1 MMYQLEEKTYFYLL
15 ALLPVVWLLFAWFM
29 LWRKRA
35 QASFANK
42 VLLDKLSP
50 EKSIF
55 KPVLKM
61 IMLSLALLF
70 LIIGLVNPKMGT
82 KLATVNREGV
92 DIVFAVDVSKSMLAE
107 DVAPNRMEKSKQLM
121 SKVIDELG
129 GDRVGIIAYAASAV
143 PVLPITNDF
152 AAAKMFLKG
161 VNTDL
166 LSSQGTAIRQA
177 LEMAK
182 GYYDD
187 EEQAN
192 KILIIL
198 SDGEDHSEDV
208 IAAAEE
214 AAKEGIKVFTIG
226 IGTEKGDRIPIKQN
240 GRLYGYKQDKAG
252 NTVITKRNDKI
263 LKEIA
268 NVTNAKYIDGNK
280 TQYVV
285 DFLKEVLGKM
295 DKSSFETK
303 QYTDYKDQFQWFLG
317 FGLLFLLIDI
327 FLLEKKTNW
336 IEKLNLF
343 R

>member
-1 MMYQLEEKTYFYLL
+1 MYQLEEKIYFYLL
-15 ALLPVVWLLFAWFM
+15 ALIPVIWLLFTWFM

-35 QASFANK
+35 QDSFANK
-42 VLLDKLSP
+42 TLLDKLSP
-50 EKSIF
+50 EKSTF
-55 KPVLKM
+55 KPILKT

-82 KLATVNREGV
+82 KLASVKREGV

-166 LSSQGTAIRQA
+166 LSSQGTAISQA

-208 IAAAEE
+208 LTAAKA

-226 IGTEKGDRIPIKQN
+226 IGTEKGERIPIKQN
-240 GRLYGYKQDKAG
+240 GRIYGYKQDNQG
-252 NTVITKRNDKI
+252 NTVITKRNDKV

-268 NVTNAKYIDGNK
+268 KVTNAKYIDGNK

-303 QYTDYKDQFQWFLG
+303 QYADYKDQFQWFLG
-317 FGLLFLLIDI
+317 LGLLFLLIDI

>member
-1 MMYQLEEKTYFYLL
+1 MYQLEEKTYFYLL
-15 ALLPVVWLLFAWFM
+15 ALIPVIWLLFTWFM

-35 QASFANK
+35 QANFASK
-42 VLLDKLSP
+42 ALLDKLSP
-50 EKSIF
+50 EKSTF
-55 KPVLKM
+55 KPILKM
-61 IMLSLALLF
+61 VMLSLALLF

-82 KLATVNREGV
+82 KLASVKREGV

-121 SKVIDELG
+121 SKIIDELG

-166 LSSQGTAIRQA
+166 LSSQGTAISQA

-208 IAAAEE
+208 LTAAKE
-214 AAKEGIKVFTIG
+214 AAKEGIKVFTVG
-226 IGTEKGDRIPIKQN
+226 IGTEKGERIPIKQN
-240 GRLYGYKQDKAG
+240 GRIYAYKQDNQG
-252 NTVITKRNDKI
+252 NTVITKRNDKV

-268 NVTNAKYIDGNK
+268 KVTNAKYIDGNK

-303 QYTDYKDQFQWFLG
+303 QYADYKNQFQWFLG
-317 FGLLFLLIDI
+317 LGLFFLLIDI